1 MKTTEEAQAEGD
13 EDPAAEDLESGGRLS
28 YCSVEGGGSTISHY
42 NLRRK
47 YLPGGGGGS
56 VRGAGRQQQL
66 GGESPHSSRA
76 SEASYT
82 TPFLRPQ
89 DSCIRD
95 SGIQQRQGAAIKP
108 STSLPQLDIIH
119 RLEQGTCLK
128 TT

>member
-13 EDPAAEDLESGGRLS
+13 EEDLESGGRLS

-47 YLPGGGGGS
+47 YLPGGGS
-56 VRGAGRQQQL
+56 VRGAGRQHPG
-66 GGESPHSSRA
+66 GGESPQSSRA
-76 SEASYT
+76 SDASCT

-95 SGIQQRQGAAIKP
+95 NVIQRQGAIKP

-119 RLEQGTCLK
+119 RLEQGTSKDNFVLNS
-128 TT
+128 